1 MVWAYDRHDKRE
13 GLITRDNVSP
23 SWYVCDSNLI
33 IIVVP
38 APDASPESGVMNERT
53 DTTDQLED
61 QHKESTYALLIRSEE
76 KCRNVIEMAIYPILI
91 LGAVIAIWQFAQPL
105 VNIPAA
111 GLKGAGC
118 IACVDGLRALQQ
130 VRHPEVK
137 G

>member
-1 MVWAYDRHDKRE
+1 M
-13 GLITRDNVSP
+13 
-23 SWYVCDSNLI
+23 
-33 IIVVP
+33 IIVI
-38 APDASPESGVMNERT
+38 AAIDARPESCVMNERT

-76 KCRNVIEMAIYPILI
+76 KSRNVIEMAIYPILI
-91 LGAVIAIWQFAQPL
+91 LGAVIAIWQFAQQP

-111 GLKGAGC
+111 GLDAGGC
-118 IACVDGLRALQQ
+118 VACVDDLRALRQ